1 MKERKEQLVTRTVVY
16 TKCFYNGYDFSSGAP
31 VLVEENEIEIC
42 STRKL
47 TTKDIERVA
56 EIKKNPSL
64 IYIVANI
71 NYEEEVR
78 GIELKSFMEQSIV
91 VERPKSQR
99 KEN

>member
-1 MKERKEQLVTRTVVY
+1 MKERKEQLVTRTIVY
-16 TKCFYNGYDFSSGAP
+16 TKCFYNGYDFSSGTP

-47 TTKDIERVA
+47 TTKDIEKVA
-56 EIKKNPSL
+56 EIKKSPSL

-71 NYEEEVR
+71 AYEEEVR
-78 GIELKSFMEQSIV
+78 GIGLKSFMEQSIV